1 METKSHELL
10 YGWTLVGHK
19 SYEVYYNRAN
29 SYAVMDLDSDVV
41 IRFITQENEIEILA
55 SNWDLNYK
63 LNIGLKTIKIL
74 TDPEEE

>member
-10 YGWTLVGHK
+10 HGWTLVGHK
-19 SYEVYYNRAN
+19 SYDIYCNKAN
-29 SYAVMDLDSDVV
+29 SYAVMDMDSDVV
-41 IRFITQENEIEILA
+41 MRFITQENEIEILA

>member
-1 METKSHELL
+1 METRSHELL
-10 YGWTLVGHK
+10 HGWTLVAHK
-19 SYEVYYNRAN
+19 SYDLYCNKAN
-29 SYAVMDLDSDVV
+29 AYAVMDMDSDVV

-63 LNIGLKTIKIL
+63 LHIGLKTIKIL

>member
-1 METKSHELL
+1 METKSHELIH
-10 YGWTLVGHK
+10 GWTLVGHK
-19 SYEVYYNRAN
+19 SYDIYCNKAN
-29 SYAVMDLDSDVV
+29 SYAVMDIDSDVV
-41 IRFITQENEIEILA
+41 MRFITQENEIEILA